1 MTVSSTITRV
11 TYTGNGVTIAFAT
24 TFPFF
29 SAGEIEV
36 IERVIA
42 TGAETLKTLTT
53 HYTVSGGNGATG
65 TVTAV
70 GGAPSSSVQWL
81 IRRVT
86 ARTQDIDYTP
96 NDPFPAETHEQ
107 GLDRLKMNVQ
117 ELAEENARAL
127 KFPKTDSASLTGSLP
142 NSVERAGKYL
152 AFDLSGTAVATAG
165 TTDGTVHGAFMT
177 ILHGAVDAAAARG
190 TLGALSDAANAVTNT
205 KLAQM
210 TANSVKANNTGSPAN
225 ATDVGIS
232 TLGASLVLLQSQTAA
247 NSATID
253 FTTGIDG
260 TYDEYVFEITGVI
273 PATDNTAIWIR
284 VSEDAG
290 ANWKSGAT
298 DYGWTR
304 YATADGAAI
313 GTAGA
318 ASDTK
323 IEPSGVLGNAAGENY
338 NATIKLRAPAGATYK
353 GFGGQADLYSSTPS
367 AVIANFTGFYKGSMN
382 AITGVRFL
390 MSSGNI
396 LSGRFKLFGL
406 RKT

>member
-1 MTVSSTITRV
+1 MTVSSTVTRV
-11 TYTGNGVTIAFAT
+11 IYSGNGVTTAFAT

-29 SAGEIEV
+29 AASEIEV

-42 TGAETLKTLTT
+42 TGVETVKTLTT
-53 HYTVSGGNGATG
+53 HYTVAGGNGSTG

-70 GGAPSSSVQWL
+70 VAPASTVQWVL
-81 IRRVT
+81 RRVT
-86 ARTQDIDYTP
+86 AKTQEIDYTP

-117 ELAEENARAL
+117 ELAEENERSL
-127 KFPKTDSASLTGSLP
+127 KFPKSDSAALTGILP
-142 NSVERAGKYL
+142 NSVDRASKYL
-152 AFDLSGTAVATAG
+152 AFDASGNATATAG
-165 TTDGTVHGAFMT
+165 TGDATVHNSFMVS
-177 ILHGAVDAAAARG
+177 LHGAANAAAARA
-190 TLGALSDAANAVTNT
+190 TLGALSDAANAVTNA

-210 TANSVKANNTGSPAN
+210 AANTVKANNTGSTAD
-225 ATDVGIS
+225 ASDVGIS
-232 TLGASLVLLQSQTAA
+232 TLGASLVLIQSQTAS

-260 TYDEYVFEITGVI
+260 TFDEYVFEITGLT

-290 ANWKSGAT
+290 ANWKAGASE
-298 DYGWTR
+298 YGWTR

-318 ASDTK
+318 ASDVK
-323 IEPSGVLGNAAGENY
+323 IEPSGAIGNATGENY
-338 NATIKLRAPAGATYK
+338 NATIKMRAPAGATYK
-353 GFGGQADLYSSTPS
+353 AFGGQADLYSATPS
-367 AVIANFTGFYKGSMN
+367 TVITNFTGFYKGSVN
-382 AITGVRFL
+382 PINSVRFL

-396 LSGRFKLFGL
+396 TTGKFKLYGV
-406 RKT
+406 RKF